1 MLSVTPYICKSG
13 TWYYPIRHSS
23 FSFNK
28 ARRSQV
34 SYCTMCDYK
43 LRHDDIYNLFIIDH
57 KGTILIQMKRPWKKN
72 ANFLTKYSLG
82 VLLIQAAVWY
92 KKLWCPWIQVRRC
105 GLTGKN
111 VGLAFVVDDV
121 RKVADN
127 QVRKNLIGWPVDV
140 TVNSSGCNKRHGR
153 FGFEVGVFI

>member
-34 SYCTMCDYK
+34 SYCTICDYK
-43 LRHDDIYNLFIIDH
+43 LRHDDIYNLFILDH
-57 KGTILIQMKRPWKKN
+57 KGTILIQMKRPLKKN
-72 ANFLTKYSLG
+72 ANFQQNIRWVFYWFKQLYGTRNHGAHESKSEDVVWQGRMWVWLLLLMTLG
-82 VLLIQAAVWY
+82 RWLI
-92 KKLWCPWIQVRRC
+92 L
-105 GLTGKN
+105 N
-111 VGLAFVVDDV
+111 FE
-121 RKVADN
+121 
-127 QVRKNLIGWPVDV
+127 KNLNGWPVDA
-140 TVNSSGCNKRHGR
+140 TVNSSECNKRHGR